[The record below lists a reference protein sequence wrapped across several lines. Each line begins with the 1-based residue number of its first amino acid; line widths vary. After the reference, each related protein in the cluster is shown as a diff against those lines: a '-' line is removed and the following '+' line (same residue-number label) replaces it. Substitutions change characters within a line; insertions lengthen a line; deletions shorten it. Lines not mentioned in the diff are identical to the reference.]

1 MITTAREPQQRLF
14 FALWPEAADR
24 EALAAATA
32 RAVRHCGGRPVP
44 ESNLHATLAFLGSVA
59 QARVP
64 QLKEIAATCAADFPP
79 PAPLSLRLARLVHW
93 PRQEILCA
101 VTADEPAAPAL
112 LADGLKDATAAAGFA
127 PDLKPFRAHVTV
139 ARKVLRFEALT
150 FAPVEWRFERFALID
165 SRTDR
170 RGPIYSVVEFFPLV
184 KAAKARE

>member
-1 MITTAREPQQRLF
+1 LIATPREAKQRLF

-24 EALAAATA
+24 EALVAATA

-44 ESNLHATLAFLGSVA
+44 ESNLHVTLAFLGSVA

-64 QLKEIAATCAADFPP
+64 ELREIAARCAAGFP
-79 PAPLSLRLARLVHW
+79 AALPLSLYFAQLVHW

-101 VTADEPAAPAL
+101 VTSDEPAAPAL
-112 LADGLKDATAAAGFA
+112 LATGLKDATAAAGFA

-139 ARKVLRFEALT
+139 ARKVLRFEAQA

-170 RGPIYSVVEFFPLV
+170 RGPVYSVVEFLPLV